1 MTKDGGYNN
10 YEHKQAAFAPKRRLR
25 FRLKLELLLYL
36 CGVDQFKQESKNGTN
51 SPCSC
56 SLQMPSM

>member
-1 MTKDGGYNN
+1 M
-10 YEHKQAAFAPKRRLR
+10 AATTITNINKRLSPPKRRLR